1 MKPFGKA
8 CRSIRR
14 RSRLGAVLSIE
25 LIMVLPILLIVLLAM
40 VEFGILLMSSQ
51 GVGAAAAVGS
61 RNAALP
67 SSSRSSVAAAVNTA
81 LSGYIWKNKT
91 ELVVY
96 VDADGNGPGDFVED
110 TAIPGT
116 LLANAP
122 SGAIVSVTVNL
133 PMDDAA
139 PNLLRYFGIDLAGKE
154 LTTTYVTRKE

>member
-1 MKPFGKA
+1 
-8 CRSIRR
+8 
-14 RSRLGAVLSIE
+14 VLSIE

-51 GVGAAAAVGS
+51 GIGAAASIGS

-67 SSSRSSVAAAVNTA
+67 SSSLASVQAAVDTA
-81 LSGYIWKNKT
+81 LQGYIWQDKT
-91 ELVVY
+91 ELVVF
-96 VDADGNGPGDFVED
+96 VDEDGNGPGGFVAD
-110 TAIPGT
+110 TGLI
-116 LLANAP
+116 LANAP

-139 PNLLRYFGIDLAGKE
+139 PNLLRFFGIDLIGKE